1 MLALSQCNIA
11 YSHLLVW
18 TMNGYTS
25 EILDIISATFETFG
39 IVCINLFSSFC
50 HLLLSKLFLKKT
62 LERLE
67 LLVSRKLTNTRKILN

>member
-25 EILDIISATFETFG
+25 EILDIISATFKTFG

-50 HLLLSKLFLKKT
+50 HLLLSKLFKK
-62 LERLE
+62 
-67 LLVSRKLTNTRKILN
+67 KNTREIGTVGI